1 MQLNVLVLAYHFSP
15 SNSSAA
21 HRPESWAR
29 HGKKFGLNPTIVTR
43 HWSGLEND
51 WLNFSG
57 NSGASVAIEKTPQAE
72 IIRLPYK
79 NVDSSKDTFWR
90 KSSISRKLY
99 YLYQALSGNFHTQ
112 ANVMPTFKPFLTEL
126 LRHRR
131 FDYIIATAPPYQLV
145 ELAYELSRQ
154 FDIPFVSDIRD
165 LWNDNKALQVNGK
178 WSIKERFNE
187 KLSRY
192 YVKKWVKRSSLVTAV
207 AAPLGEVV
215 TAGIKTPFAVV
226 TNGYE
231 STIFEA
237 AEQKLTR
244 EFTVTLT
251 GTIYPEQKFDI
262 LLEGFQRFLMERP
275 KAKLHFIGVSI
286 IPGIEE
292 KIRSILPEEYIVVKA
307 RVPKKD
313 AIDLT
318 VSSHVLFY
326 AGWKGY
332 RGFYTGKIFE
342 YLAARKNI
350 LIAPGDNDVID
361 ELLVESNA
369 GISADTPDEV
379 AITLNTWYNEWLETG
394 MVSYKGREEIIKKY
408 SREEQTRKLAEEI
421 YKIYREKGGKADL

>member
-1 MQLNVLVLAYHFSP
+1 MQLNVLILAYHFSP

-43 HWSGLEND
+43 HWTGLEND
-51 WLNFSG
+51 WLNFSID
-57 NSGASVAIEKTPQAE
+57 SEAAVVIEKTSQAE

-79 NVDSSKDTFWR
+79 NLDSSKGRFWR
-90 KSSISRKLY
+90 KWSLSRKLY
-99 YLYQALSGNFHTQ
+99 YLCQALSGNFHTQ
-112 ANVMPTFKPFLTEL
+112 ANVMSTFKPFLTEL
-126 LRHRR
+126 LQQRR

-145 ELAYELSRQ
+145 ELAYELSCQ
-154 FDIPFVSDIRD
+154 FNIPFITDIRD
-165 LWNDNKALQVNGK
+165 LWNDNKALQVNAK

-187 KLSRY
+187 KLSRH

-215 TAGIKTPFAVV
+215 TTGIKTPFAVV

-231 STIFEA
+231 SNIFDA
-237 AEQKLTR
+237 AEQKPTS

-251 GTIYPEQKFDI
+251 GTVYPEQKFDI
-262 LLEGFQRFLMERP
+262 LLEGFRRFLAQQP

-286 IPGIEE
+286 IPGIEQ
-292 KIRSILPEEYIVVKA
+292 KIRSILPGEYIVVKA
-307 RVPKKD
+307 RVPKKE

-326 AGWKGY
+326 VGWQGY

-342 YLAARKNI
+342 YLAAKKNI

-369 GISADTPDEV
+369 GISVDTPDEV
-379 AITLNTWYNEWLETG
+379 EITLNAWYKEWVETG
-394 MVSYKGREEIIKKY
+394 MVSYGGREEIIKKY
-408 SREEQTRKLAEEI
+408 SREEQTRRLAEEI
-421 YKIYREKGGKADL
+421 YKISSGKGREADL